1 MIRFFFLLRIHH
13 WPKNLFVFIPAFFGG
28 TLKDISVIIQLIQ
41 GFLFFSLI
49 SSVVYIVNDYRDR
62 EKDRLHPIKK
72 NRPLASGQISPT
84 VALILALVFLAVA
97 LPGSFYLNTLFG
109 YSVLTYLILNI
120 LYSVHLKDIAILDTL
135 IVSSGFLI
143 RTLAGGWLVN
153 VALSQ
158 WLIIMVFLLSFFL
171 ATAKRRDDLILFQ
184 SGQAPLRTSS
194 KKYTLEFINTILSV
208 LAGVT
213 IVSYIMYTISD
224 DVIGRLNTP
233 YLYVTSL
240 FVFAGL
246 IRFLQIT
253 MVENQSGSPMR
264 IFLTDTFIQVTIAL
278 WILCFF
284 ILIYFK

>member
-1 MIRFFFLLRIHH
+1 MMRFFFLLRVHH
-13 WPKNLFVFIPAFFGG
+13 WPKNLFIFIPAFFAGVLID
-28 TLKDISVIIQLIQ
+28 TAVFAQLLQ
-41 GFLFFSLI
+41 GLACFSLV

-62 EKDRLHPIKK
+62 EKDRLHPVKK
-72 NRPLASGQISPT
+72 NRPLASGQVSPT
-84 VALILALVFLAVA
+84 LALVIAGILLAIA
-97 LPGSFYLNTLFG
+97 LPWGFMLAPYFG
-109 YSVLTYLILNI
+109 FSVLTYLILNI
-120 LYSVHLKDIAILDTL
+120 LYSVSLKNIAILDTL

-143 RTLAGGWLVN
+143 RTLAGGWLAD
-153 VALSQ
+153 VAISQ
-158 WLIIMVFLLSFFL
+158 WLVIMVFLLSFFL

-184 SGQAPLRTSS
+184 SGQAPLRASS

-208 LAGVT
+208 LAGVI

-224 DVIGRLNTP
+224 DVVVRLHTS
-233 YLYVTSL
+233 YLYVTAL

-253 MVENQSGSPMR
+253 MVENRSGSPMR

-284 ILIYFK
+284 VVIYI

>member
-1 MIRFFFLLRIHH
+1 MRFFFLLRVHH
-13 WPKNLFVFIPAFFGG
+13 WPKNLFIFIPAFFAGALVDRSVFFLLVQG
-28 TLKDISVIIQLIQ
+28 LIS
-41 GFLFFSLI
+41 FSLV
-49 SSVVYIVNDYRDR
+49 SSAVYIINDFRDR
-62 EKDRLHPIKK
+62 EKDKLHPVKK
-72 NRPLASGQISPT
+72 YRPLASGQVSST
-84 VALILALVFLAVA
+84 LALILAGVLLAIAIPWGFA
-97 LPGSFYLNTLFG
+97 LAPYFG
-109 YSVLTYLILNI
+109 VSVLTYLILNI
-120 LYSVHLKDIAILDTL
+120 LYSVSLKNVAILDTL

-143 RTLAGGWLVN
+143 RTLAGGWLAE
-153 VALSQ
+153 VAISQ
-158 WLIIMVFLLSFFL
+158 WLVIMVFLLSFFL

-208 LAGVT
+208 LAGVI

-224 DVIGRLNTP
+224 DVVNRLHTP
-233 YLYVTSL
+233 YLYVTAL

-253 MVENQSGSPMR
+253 MVENRSGSPMR

-284 ILIYFK
+284 IVIYS

>member
-84 VALILALVFLAVA
+84 MALILALVFLAVA

-184 SGQAPLRTSS
+184 SGQAPLRKSS

-208 LAGVT
+208 LAGVI